1 MQSGGYKSKA
11 LSKMHGAQSIA
22 AGFDGVT
29 DMLVDLT
36 VVVEEQQSSLC
47 FTLVLN
53 SIEQVACHAA
63 MSN

>member
-1 MQSGGYKSKA
+1 MY
-11 LSKMHGAQSIA
+11 GAQSIA

-36 VVVEEQQSSLC
+36 VVIEEQQSSLC